1 MRLLGKV
8 AVITG
13 GGSGLGRECA
23 LLFTREGAK
32 VVIVDKIAGRAE
44 AVAKS
49 IHDAGGDGIALT
61 GDVSDE
67 ATVRMAIDMGV
78 DQFGHIDIMFANAGQ
93 HSSSWG
99 RIPIDEVGADEWEDI
114 VSTNLTGTLWSVK
127 HAVRA
132 MKQGGRGGAI
142 VLTGSFAALR
152 ALPSAVLYTVTKAGV
167 NGLAMAVS
175 RDVGRYG
182 IRVNTINPL
191 MGMSANF
198 MLPPDAPVL
207 GLSYEEAEGQ
217 AYDASIGAAPLKV
230 QSPPTLL
237 DNALSVLFL
246 VSDESRF
253 ISGQSLCPVDGGIL
267 ANSAMNFPDDWQDE
281 SHARVRHNAGKLFG
295 ENADAAA
302 ALAEY
307 S

>member
-1 MRLLGKV
+1 MRLKAKV

-23 LLFTREGAK
+23 LLFSREGAQ
-32 VVIVDKIAGRAE
+32 VVLVDRVAGRAE
-44 AVAKS
+44 RVAETINEDGGSAV
-49 IHDAGGDGIALT
+49 GLT
-61 GDVSDE
+61 GNVSDE
-67 ATVRMAIDMGV
+67 EVVRSTVSTAIDR
-78 DQFGHIDIMFANAGQ
+78 FGRVDIMFANAGQ

-99 RIPIDEVGADEWEDI
+99 RTPIDEIELEEWHD
-114 VSTNLTGTLWSVK
+114 VLATNLTGTLWSVK

-132 MKQGGRGGAI
+132 MKRNEQGGAI

-152 ALPSAVLYTVTKAGV
+152 ALPSTVLYTVTKAGV
-167 NGLAMAVS
+167 NGLALAVS

-182 IRVNTINPL
+182 IRINTINPL

-207 GLSYEEAEGQ
+207 GLSYEEAEGDN
-217 AYDASIGAAPLKV
+217 YDASVGAAPLKV
-230 QSPPTLL
+230 PSPPTLL

-267 ANSAMNFPDDWQDE
+267 ANSAMNFPENWQDE
-281 SHARVRHNAGKLFG
+281 SQARVEQNASAFMS
-295 ENADAAA
+295 E
-302 ALAEY
+302 
-307 S
+307 SV